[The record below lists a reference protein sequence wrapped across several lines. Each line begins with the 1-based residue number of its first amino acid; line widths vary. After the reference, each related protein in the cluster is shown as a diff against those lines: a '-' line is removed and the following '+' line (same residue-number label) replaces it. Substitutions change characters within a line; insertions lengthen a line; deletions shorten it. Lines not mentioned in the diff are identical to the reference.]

1 MLYKRTFMDY
11 STVFDYAG
19 NVTMLGWLLLILV
32 PYWKYTRPI
41 VQYAVI
47 PFLLSCLY
55 AYLLFFVPSEGGSMD
70 LSSFGSLEGV
80 MELFTD
86 PKSVLIGWVHYLAFD
101 LFIGT
106 WEVGDAIKR
115 GINRWFV
122 LPCLL
127 CTFMLGP
134 VGLVIYFMLRA
145 VMTKKVAH
153 ENF

>member
-1 MLYKRTFMDY
+1 MIMTG
-11 STVFDYAG
+11 STVFSIANLIVMPMWALMIFAPKWKGTQFLIDYK
-19 NVTMLGWLLLILV
+19 LIPLLLAI
-32 PYWKYTRPI
+32 
-41 VQYAVI
+41 
-47 PFLLSCLY
+47 LY
-55 AYLLFFVPSEGGSMD
+55 AIYTVININAGVATDF
-70 LSSFGSLEGV
+70 SSLASV
-80 MELFTD
+80 MKLFTVENA
-86 PKSVLIGWVHYLAFD
+86 VLAGWIHYLAFD

-134 VGLVIYFMLRA
+134 VGLVLYFILRA